1 MTVDV
6 MRDTDE
12 HSHATTRDDVEP
24 DLDVHAPPARSFKYS
39 LMLLAMSVAWA
50 ALLGQFGRGN
60 IYWIM
65 GPYAVAMSTVLLT
78 LRSESLLRTLHPN
91 ARNVAIGCA
100 VGVAMTVAT
109 YPAFWLAQQRFPQLT
124 ANVAQLYRQSHDEAL
139 VIALLWV
146 VVLAAAE
153 ELLWRGAWVEAL
165 TARFGA
171 LGAGTLSVLIYAG
184 AQLGSRSFIVCLLAI
199 CCGAIWTVERYYTRS
214 LVAPLI
220 SHLIW
225 TPTTILLFPVT

>member
-1 MTVDV
+1 MTTMEARAAAANDS
-6 MRDTDE
+6 DE
-12 HSHATTRDDVEP
+12 TRDNVEA
-24 DLDVHAPPARSFKYS
+24 DLDLDAPPARSLKYS
-39 LMLLAMSVAWA
+39 LMLLGMSVVWA
-50 ALLGQFGRGN
+50 TLLGQFGEGD

-65 GPYAVAMSTVLLT
+65 GPYAAAMSAVLLS
-78 LRSESLLRTLHPN
+78 LRSKTLLRRLRPT
-91 ARNVAIGCA
+91 ARNVGVGLA
-100 VGVAMTVAT
+100 VGVAMTLAT
-109 YPAFWLAQQRFPQLT
+109 YPAFNLAKSLFPQLA

-139 VIALLWV
+139 LTALAWV

-171 LGAGTLSVLIYAG
+171 LGAGTLSVLVYAG
-184 AQLGSRSFIVCLLAI
+184 AQLGSRSFIVCLLAL

-225 TPTTILLFPVT
+225 TPTTILLVPVT